1 MAETQPRITRA
12 GLQAAAAYSA
22 MLGALVLIY
31 LAIRSFGNTLT
42 APAPTT
48 TAIFGSAASRAT
60 TGELLH
66 FLIALIVVVA
76 TARVLGSI
84 FRSAHQPP
92 VVGEIIAGILL
103 GPSLLGRF
111 APGASAYIFPAGVA
125 PYLNMLSQIG
135 VILYMFLVG
144 LELDPAL
151 LRKRGHTTVAI
162 SHASI
167 IAPFLLGAAIALML
181 YPRLS
186 TRDVPFTCFSLFL
199 GVSMS
204 VTAFPVLARILTD
217 RGIHKTRMGAI
228 ALTCAAVDD
237 VTAWCLLAF
246 VVSVA
251 RAQASGALVTIGMAL
266 AYIFVMLLVVRPAM
280 VRLSLLYGNR
290 GRLTQG
296 VMAAVFVAL
305 LLSGCATEMI
315 GIHAVFGAFALGAVI
330 PHDSGM
336 ARDLTDRLEDIVI
349 VLLLPAFFA
358 YTGLR
363 TQINLVS
370 GVQEWAICALIIG
383 VASIGKFGGSAIAA
397 RFTGLNWRDA
407 SALGVLMNTRGLM
420 ELIVLNIGLEMKVIS
435 PTLFAML
442 VIMAL
447 VTTFAT
453 TPILHFITRRME
465 PEAEPMP
472 DLRTLVPEPVGVPQL
487 AARAIEP
494 ASRTTQPSRPI
505 LVGTERSA
513 ILVPV
518 SNPEG
523 VADLVELALAATPH
537 DAPPPRVLA
546 LVKTPPGGVRSGLR
560 EAEQRVPPRSLAL
573 AAALDLALTRGS
585 TITPQAVWSNDPAS
599 DILAFAREPQI
610 GWLLLGSHR
619 SVFGSDFM
627 GGVVREI
634 LDKVQK
640 LPVHVAVLIHG
651 CERPFER
658 VFAVLD
664 HGIHGRAAL
673 DLALRVAHRKKS
685 NLHAVVMPG
694 HRDQEEDAQ
703 LLDLIRDAGR
713 ALGRRIPTDVLTA
726 PTAAQL
732 AKQTPG
738 GMVIVA
744 SNLADRLAVSHE
756 TFADGRRCLVV
767 VQGSPLASARYSATP
782 GSSDP
787 AEPKESTGARRIKPH
802 SAN

>member
-1 MAETQPRITRA
+1 MAEGQPRITTA
-12 GLQAAAAYSA
+12 GTRAAAVYAL
-22 MLGALVLIY
+22 MIGALVLFY
-31 LAIRSFGNTLT
+31 LWIRSYGETLG
-42 APAPTT
+42 APAP
-48 TAIFGSAASRAT
+48 AGNNVFGSGASLANE
-60 TGELLH
+60 GGLLH
-66 FLIALIVVVA
+66 VLLALVVVIA
-76 TARVLGSI
+76 TARAMGWI
-84 FRSAHQPP
+84 FRSANQPQ
-92 VVGEIIAGILL
+92 VVGEILAGVVL
-103 GPSLLGRF
+103 GPSLVGRL
-111 APGASAYIFPAGVA
+111 APGAEGYLFPVTVG
-125 PYLNMLSQIG
+125 PFLNIIAQVG

-167 IAPFLLGAAIALML
+167 ITPFLLGATIALYL
-181 YPRLS
+181 YPKLS
-186 TRDVPFTCFSLFL
+186 TSDVPFTCFSLFL

-237 VTAWCLLAF
+237 VTAWCMLAF

-251 RAQASGALVTIGMAL
+251 RAQATGALATIAMAL
-266 AYIFVMLLVVRPAM
+266 GFIVLMIAVVRPAM

-296 VMAAVFVAL
+296 VMASIFIAL
-305 LLSGCATEMI
+305 LISASATELI

-336 ARDLTDRLEDIVI
+336 ARELTDRLEDIVI

-363 TQINLVS
+363 TQIGLVS
-370 GVQEWAICALIIG
+370 GYEQWMMCALIIAL
-383 VASIGKFGGSAIAA
+383 ASLGKFGGSAVAA
-397 RFTGLNWRDA
+397 RITGLDWRDS

-420 ELIVLNIGLEMKVIS
+420 ELIVLNIGLEMNVIS

-453 TPILHFITRRME
+453 TPILHLITRRQGAEIE
-465 PEAEPMP
+465 PFPE
-472 DLRTLVPEPVGVPQL
+472 LGTFSPEPAVAPQ
-487 AARAIEP
+487 AAPIRAPHP
-494 ASRTTQPSRPI
+494 APRPAQPPPRPI
-505 LVGTERSA
+505 LVGTEHSA

-523 VADLVELALAATPH
+523 VAVLVELALAATPH

-560 EAEQRVPPRSLAL
+560 EADQRVPPRSPAL
-573 AAALDLALTRGS
+573 AAAMDLALARGS
-585 TITPQAVWSNDPAS
+585 IITPQAVWTTNPAT
-599 DILAFAREPQI
+599 DILAFANQPQI

-619 SVFGSDFM
+619 AVFGSDFM

-634 LDKVQK
+634 LDKARA
-640 LPVHVAVLIHG
+640 LPVHVAVVIHG
-651 CERPFER
+651 GERPLDR
-658 VFAVLD
+658 VFAVVD
-664 HGIHGRAAL
+664 RGTHGRAAL
-673 DLALRVAHRKKS
+673 DLALRVAMRKKS
-685 NLHAVVMPG
+685 GLHAVLVPDDG
-694 HRDQEEDAQ
+694 SGEDTE

-713 ALGRRIPTDVLTA
+713 ALGRRLHTDVLSA

-732 AKQTPG
+732 ARQTPG
-738 GMVIVA
+738 GLVVIA
-744 SNLADRLAVSHE
+744 TNLADKVGLSPE
-756 TFADGRRCLVV
+756 DLTDPKRCVVV
-767 VQGSPLASARYSATP
+767 VQGSDSA
-782 GSSDP
+782 P
-787 AEPKESTGARRIKPH
+787 ARLGARTIEHHRSVKP
-802 SAN
+802 

>member
-1 MAETQPRITRA
+1 MAEGQPRISSAGTR
-12 GLQAAAAYSA
+12 AAAAYGL
-22 MLGALVLIY
+22 MLGAVVLLY
-31 LAIRSFGNTLT
+31 LWIRSYGETLG
-42 APAPTT
+42 ASDPIGS
-48 TAIFGSAASRAT
+48 AIFGSAASRANE
-60 TGELLH
+60 GDLLH
-66 FLIALIVVVA
+66 VLLALVVVIA
-76 TARVLGSI
+76 TARAMGSI
-84 FRSAHQPP
+84 FRSVGQPQ
-92 VVGEIIAGILL
+92 VIGEIIAGIVL
-103 GPSLLGRF
+103 GPSLLGRL
-111 APGASAYIFPAGVA
+111 APGAEGYLFPATVGPA
-125 PYLNMLSQIG
+125 LNIIAQVG

-167 IAPFLLGAAIALML
+167 VAPFLLGATIALFL

-186 TRDVPFTCFSLFL
+186 SSDVPFTCFSLFV

-217 RGIHKTRMGAI
+217 RRIHKTRMGAI

-237 VTAWCLLAF
+237 VTAWCMLAF

-251 RAQASGALVTIGMAL
+251 RAQAAGAVATIAMAL
-266 AYIFVMLLVVRPAM
+266 GFIALMIAVVRPAM
-280 VRLSLLYGNR
+280 VRLSLVYGNR

-296 VMAAVFVAL
+296 VMAAIFVAL
-305 LLSGCATEMI
+305 LFSASATELI

-336 ARDLTDRLEDIVI
+336 ARELTDRLEDIVI

-363 TQINLVS
+363 TQIGLVN
-370 GVQEWAICALIIG
+370 GYEQWMMCGLIVV
-383 VASIGKFGGSAIAA
+383 VASAGKFGGSVVAA
-397 RFTGLNWRDA
+397 RITGLNWRDS

-420 ELIVLNIGLEMKVIS
+420 ELIVLNIGLEMNVIS

-453 TPILHFITRRME
+453 TPILHLITRHQI
-465 PEAEPMP
+465 PEVLPFPE
-472 DLRTLVPEPVGVPQL
+472 LGTFSPEPI
-487 AARAIEP
+487 AASQAPIRGPHP
-494 ASRTTQPSRPI
+494 APRPERPPARPI
-505 LVGTERSA
+505 LAATEHRA

-523 VADLVELALAATPH
+523 VAVLVELALAATPH

-560 EAEQRVPPRSLAL
+560 EADQRVPPRSPAL
-573 AAALDLALTRGS
+573 AAALDLALERDS
-585 TITPQAVWSNDPAS
+585 IITPQAVWTTNPAA
-599 DILAFAREPQI
+599 DILAFAKEPQI

-619 SVFGSDFM
+619 AVFGSDFM

-634 LDKVQK
+634 LDKARD
-640 LPVHVAVLIHG
+640 LPVHVAVVIHG
-651 CERPFER
+651 GERPLDR
-658 VFAVLD
+658 VFAVVD
-664 HGIHGRAAL
+664 RGTHGRAAL
-673 DLALRVAHRKKS
+673 DLALRVAIRKKS
-685 NLHAVVMPG
+685 GLHAVLMPADG
-694 HRDQEEDAQ
+694 TAEDTE

-713 ALGRRIPTDVLTA
+713 ALGRRLHTDVLSA

-732 AKQTPG
+732 ARQTPG
-738 GMVIVA
+738 GLVVIA
-744 SNLADRLAVSHE
+744 TNLADRVGLSPEGLA
-756 TFADGRRCLVV
+756 DPKRCVVV
-767 VQGSPLASARYSATP
+767 VQGSDRAPVQF
-782 GSSDP
+782 
-787 AEPKESTGARRIKPH
+787 GAH
-802 SAN
+802 AQANYRTAKS